1 MQGTPTPPDR
11 RPLDLVVWGAT
22 GFTGRLVAEELA
34 QRGARGELPEGFA
47 WGLGGRDRSRL
58 DALRRQ
64 LVEIDPTLEALPL
77 AVADSHQRPSLK
89 ALAYSTRVVA
99 TTVGPYSLHG
109 TLLVEVAAETGT
121 HLVDLSGEVPWM
133 RETIDRFDE
142 LARRSGARIVHCCG
156 FDSIPS
162 DLGVLAC
169 HRRLQEEGRSLEAAR
184 FRLNKASGGFSGGTA
199 ASLLEITRQ
208 ARESRDTRRLLADP
222 YALNPDGE
230 RPPEGGT
237 AQRESFAPGKDDD
250 RGVWTAPF
258 LMAGINTRVVH
269 RSNALLGF
277 PYGRE
282 LFYDERVDAGR
293 GVSGFLRAQP
303 LSLATWLM
311 FTGAALAP
319 GVMRR
324 LLPDP
329 GEGPSEQEREDGHFT
344 IRVFGES
351 GDPQGSGD
359 RAPLEVVTTVTGT
372 KDPGYGATAV
382 MLLDSALCLA
392 TGEAVAKHGG
402 VLTPATALGMPL
414 VERLNRSGVVRFE
427 TELRAGGAEDR
438 DQTVGGKQSKLQE

>member
-1 MQGTPTPPDR
+1 MNGTPTPPVR
-11 RPLDLVVWGAT
+11 RELDLVVWGAT

-34 QRGARGELPEGFA
+34 RRGSRGGLPEGFA
-47 WGLGGRDRSRL
+47 WALGGRDRDKL
-58 DALRRQ
+58 EALRRD
-64 LVEIDPTLEALPL
+64 LAATFGEVLAELPL
-77 AVADSHQRPSLK
+77 VVADSHRRPSLQ

-121 HLVDLSGEVPWM
+121 HVVDLSGEVPWM

-169 HRRLQEEGRSLEAAR
+169 HRRLEEEGRSLEAAR
-184 FRLNKASGGFSGGTA
+184 LRVTMSGGLSGGTA

-208 ARESRDTRRLLADP
+208 AKDSRATRRLLADP

-230 RPPEGGT
+230 RPPEGG
-237 AQRESFAPGKDDD
+237 AAERESFAPGKDAD

-293 GVSGFLRAQP
+293 GVAGWLRAQP
-303 LSLATWLM
+303 LALATWLT
-311 FTGAALAP
+311 FTGAAVAP

-324 LLPDP
+324 LLPSP
-329 GEGPSEQEREDGHFT
+329 GDGPSAEERESGHFR
-344 IRVFGES
+344 IRVFGET
-351 GDPQGSGD
+351 GDPGGTGERS
-359 RAPLEVVTTVTGT
+359 PLEVVTTVSADR
-372 KDPGYGATAV
+372 DPGYGATAG

-392 TGEAVAKHGG
+392 TGEAVAEHGG
-402 VLTPATALGMPL
+402 VLTPASALGMPL

-427 TELRAGGAEDR
+427 TELRPAPTSESA
-438 DQTVGGKQSKLQE
+438 